1 MKYEITSIY
10 SYQRDATLSEEFQPR
25 ETTFD
30 GMQLFM
36 EEDVHSEILQLK
48 PVQSTCI
55 LGQST
60 GV

>member
-1 MKYEITSIY
+1 MITSIY
-10 SYQRDATLSEEFQPR
+10 SFRIGATLSEEFQPR
-25 ETTFD
+25 ETFIHAVHP
-30 GMQLFM
+30 FM

-48 PVQSTCI
+48 PVQSTGI